1 MRRRPAALRPPASS
15 SSHQTGQP
23 LRSAAHRVSVA
34 RTGEQASFRLKPM
47 TSSLPTQQAGD
58 ADQSSRPDGYERN
71 QACSLATTPK
81 LPESLSDRYSFWEFS
96 YPPTNCIAK
105 PGGASRTSAR
115 PTIYTHLDQ
124 PLDIDRLAGIACL
137 SPYHWHRIYQAMYG
151 ETLATTVRIA

>member
-23 LRSAAHRVSVA
+23 PRSHGHRVSVA

-47 TSSLPTQQAGD
+47 TSSLPTRQAGD
-58 ADQSSRPDGYERN
+58 VDQSSRPDGYERN

-81 LPESLSDRYSFWEFS
+81 LPESLSDRYSFWEFY

-115 PTIYTHLDQ
+115 PTKQLVYGAS
-124 PLDIDRLAGIACL
+124 PMYMPRLSSAGSARPEPSRGTMRC
-137 SPYHWHRIYQAMYG
+137 
-151 ETLATTVRIA
+151 